1 MKITFIKDIGPN
13 YFTGWSAYYIGEKA
27 DLKHGLSLIADG
39 SAREG
44 WESVK
49 SVPETP
55 KVEQVSNHTTNA
67 TKDRSER
74 PTAPTATLSADV
86 LDYTGMSAAKVR
98 AAAKEA
104 GVWHRGMSKSD
115 MIAAMESDR

>member
-44 WESVK
+44 WEAIK
-49 SVPETP
+49 SVPEAP
-55 KVEQVSNHTTNA
+55 KVEQVS
-67 TKDRSER
+67 
-74 PTAPTATLSADV
+74 
-86 LDYTGMSAAKVR
+86 YTGMSAAKVR
-98 AAAKEA
+98 ATAKEA